1 MCPEITNG
9 KTMILK
15 KITNSSAT
23 DSFNLRLTCLP
34 VIFMGLLA
42 LASLTM
48 PIFAMEANQNESDRI
63 RALILA
69 RQKAGGFTCAGE
81 MICGISLLPEFYR
94 RREFQPAWTLSGKIG
109 HEAREMVDVLREIDG
124 YGLRSSDYHLQNI
137 ERLAA
142 EISSKPPGDRPL
154 ETQRLAELDIL
165 LTDAFLLLS
174 SHLYGGRVNPETI
187 HSEWVAFQYDINL
200 IRVLEAALEQD
211 RVRQALNKLHPPHAG
226 YNGIRKALDIYQQI
240 AIAGGWPQVPH
251 GPSLRL
257 GDENES
263 VILLRQRLFLSGD
276 IGAYEPVN
284 PLQYDRILEAGVR
297 RFQERHGLEKDGIV
311 GKETLRSLNISVT
324 ERIRQLQVNLERWRW
339 IPHDLGERY
348 LLVNIADFTLTVME
362 QEKPVSDMKVI
373 VGRPFR
379 KTPVFSKKMTF
390 LVFNPYWNVP
400 HSLAVQ
406 DILPKIKE
414 DPEFISKKGFTLFS
428 SWADD
433 APEVDPATIDWSLLD
448 KGNFPY
454 RLRQKPGP
462 NNALGTVK
470 FMFPNKFA
478 VYLHDTP
485 SQNLFKSVTRDFS
498 SGCIRVEKPVWL
510 ADYVLRGQGGWSEEK
525 IREVIAGGENK
536 VVSLQHPIDVHL
548 LYWTAWVDEEG
559 SVQFRD
565 DIYDRDRP
573 LALALKERLPPS

>member
-1 MCPEITNG
+1 MTTPV
-9 KTMILK
+9 
-15 KITNSSAT
+15 TNST
-23 DSFNLRLTCLP
+23 NLASICITL
-34 VIFMGLLA
+34 IFAALLA
-42 LASLTM
+42 LTLGNL
-48 PIFAMEANQNESDRI
+48 PISAMETKRDTSDEI
-63 RALILA
+63 RSLIYA
-69 RQKAGGFTCAGE
+69 RQKSGGFTCAGE
-81 MICGISLLPEFYR
+81 MICGISLLPEFYGR
-94 RREFQPAWTLSGKIG
+94 RKFQPAWTLSGEIG
-109 HEAREMVDVLREIDG
+109 PKAREMVEVLQGMDE
-124 YGLRSSDYHLQNI
+124 YGLRSSDYHLQTI

-142 EISSKPPGDRPL
+142 EIDSKPPGGRPL

-165 LTDAFLLLS
+165 LTDAFLLLG

-187 HSEWVAFQYDINL
+187 HSEWVAFQYDIDL
-200 IRVLEAALEQD
+200 TRVLEAALEQD
-211 RVRQALNKLHPPHAG
+211 RVRLALDKLRPPHAG
-226 YNGIRKALDIYQQI
+226 YIRIRKALDFYRQI

-263 VILLRQRLFLSGD
+263 VTLVRQRLLMSGD
-276 IGAYEPVN
+276 IEAYEPVN
-284 PLQYDRILEAGVR
+284 PLQYDRTLEAGLR

-311 GKETLRSLNISVT
+311 GKETRRALNATVVD
-324 ERIRQLQVNLERWRW
+324 RIRQLQVNLERWRW

-348 LLVNIADFTLTVME
+348 LLVNIADFTLTVIE
-362 QEKPVSDMKVI
+362 QDQPVSDMKVI

-379 KTPVFSKKMTF
+379 KTPVFSRKMTF

-400 HSLAVQ
+400 HKLAVQ

-414 DPEFISKKGFTLFS
+414 DPEFLSKKDFSLFS

-433 APEVDPATIDWSLLD
+433 ALEVQPATIDWSLLD

-454 RLRQKPGP
+454 RLRQKPGL

-485 SQNLFKSVTRDFS
+485 SRSLFKSVARDFS
-498 SGCIRVEKPVWL
+498 SGCIRVEQPVWL
-510 ADYVLRGQGGWSEEK
+510 AEYVLRGQNGWTESK
-525 IREVIAGGENK
+525 IREIIDEGENK

-548 LYWTAWVDEEG
+548 LYWTAWVGEDG
-559 SVQFRD
+559 LVQFRD
-565 DIYDRDRP
+565 DIYDRDQP
-573 LALALKERLPPS
+573 LALALEERLPPT